1 MTAADEATVE
11 AIENG
16 FITLP
21 ENAGGLEITKAS
33 AGHQAAF
40 GDIQFTI
47 AGTFK
52 FNVTEQPS
60 GIAGITDDQ
69 EAERTV
75 VVKVTDKKNGT
86 LEAAVVEG
94 ESENLTFINTY
105 GADIHIIH
113 FVNVYAVYSFFIIYS
128 SSVTSLIASSIS
140 SSIFTSPNL
149 PVILSTTSG
158 TISKIL
164 VTVS

>member
-1 MTAADEATVE
+1 MQAD
-11 AIENG
+11 
-16 FITLP
+16 LR
-21 ENAGGLEITKAS
+21 LQKHS

-75 VVKVTDKKNGT
+75 VVKVTDKKNGN
-86 LEAAVVEG
+86 AR
-94 ESENLTFINTY
+94 
-105 GADIHIIH
+105 
-113 FVNVYAVYSFFIIYS
+113 S
-128 SSVTSLIASSIS
+128 SRCRRRE
-140 SSIFTSPNL
+140 
-149 PVILSTTSG
+149 
-158 TISKIL
+158 
-164 VTVS
+164 

>member
-105 GADIHIIH
+105 GAGTGDELSLIHIS
-113 FVNVYAVYSFFIIYS
+113 A
-128 SSVTSLIASSIS
+128 SLSR
-140 SSIFTSPNL
+140 
-149 PVILSTTSG
+149 
-158 TISKIL
+158 
-164 VTVS
+164 